1 MKYVLFDYIFEDLIF
16 IYVQVLGSLYD
27 SAVDLALN
35 SDFAMAVKCA
45 FHLIMTTKNALY
57 EKFAVTES
65 IRNKIL
71 KILPMIRIK
80 ADKAL
85 SELIVS
91 KTRYILMLYIPL
103 YPFLRRSTELST
115 IRSKPIWKYS

>member
-1 MKYVLFDYIFEDLIF
+1 M
-16 IYVQVLGSLYD
+16 QVLGSLYD

-57 EKFAVTES
+57 EKFTVTES

-71 KILPMIRIK
+71 KILPMIRTK

-85 SELIVS
+85 SKLIVS
-91 KTRYILMLYIPL
+91 KTRCVLMIYIRLC
-103 YPFLRRSTELST
+103 PFICRSTELST
-115 IRSKPIWKYS
+115 IRSKPIWKYCYMLHDI